1 MKTEPSNTYVIY
13 FDGVCNLCNNS
24 IQYVIRNDSKN
35 LFQFASLQ
43 SEYAKMALG
52 SKMIDLGNLESII
65 LETPDGK
72 IYKRSSAA
80 LRIASKLKFPINL
93 FAIFIVV
100 PKAIRDAVYN
110 YIGKNRY
117 KWFGKQEK
125 CMIPTPDLKE
135 KFLDK

>member
-1 MKTEPSNTYVIY
+1 MKTEPNNTYVIY

-52 SKMIDLGNLESII
+52 SKRIDLDNLESII

-135 KFLDK
+135 KFLDY

>member
-1 MKTEPSNTYVIY
+1 MKTEPNNTYVIY